1 MLIVNRFPHFKYVRS
16 SSMAPKC
23 LDLFSGAGG
32 LSLGFLLAGGQ
43 PFGAVD
49 FDDDSI
55 GTFSKNF
62 PMASFTYAT
71 PIEAWTPS
79 KVECAV
85 DVIIGGPPCQ
95 GFSLARGK
103 RFVDDP
109 RNSLYKHFIR
119 IVKIVRPEWV
129 VMENVEGLLS
139 IGEGTVL
146 KQVLEDFGRVGY
158 ELHYKVVNMA
168 KYGVPQS
175 RRRAIFVGNRKGKQ
189 FNWPDDQFMKL
200 PPKKTEREFLIQ
212 DKYPFTSV
220 NAAVSDLNL
229 SQGNYFAHRAN
240 SKMRGPRNR
249 DANSEPAFTLRV
261 RGDEF
266 ALCEKRA
273 ISSFIPQHRVEEPTR
288 YSKPKNEFQEIMQE
302 RPSWVKTSN
311 MSLVSRSSRPLV
323 SGSRY
328 LTLREQARIQ
338 SFPDW
343 FEFIGVRTSQAKQ
356 VGNAVPPLFAAQL
369 FKSLFD
375 A

>member
-1 MLIVNRFPHFKYVRS
+1 VNRFPKFKYVRS
-16 SSMAPKC
+16 STVAPRS

-49 FDDDSI
+49 FDQDSI
-55 GTFSKNF
+55 STFAKNF
-62 PMASFTYAT
+62 PMARHAHAT
-71 PIEAWTPS
+71 SIEDWIPS
-79 KVECAV
+79 KIESGV
-85 DVIIGGPPCQ
+85 DVIFGGPPCQ
-95 GFSLARGK
+95 GFSLARGL

-109 RNSLYKHFIR
+109 RNSLYKHFVR
-119 IVKIVRPEWV
+119 VVKRVRPEWV

-139 IGEGTVL
+139 IGEGDVL
-146 KQVLEDFGRVGY
+146 KQVLEDFERVGY

-175 RRRAIFVGNRKGKQ
+175 RRRAIFVGNRTGKR
-189 FNWPDDQFMKL
+189 FNWPDENFMKL
-200 PPKKTEREFLIQ
+200 PSDNAELELLIQ
-212 DKYPFTSV
+212 DKSAFTSV
-220 NAAVSDLNL
+220 NAALGDLNL

-240 SKMRGPRNR
+240 SQMRGPRNR
-249 DANSEPAFTLRV
+249 NANLDPAFTLRV

-266 ALCEKRA
+266 ALCEKPA
-273 ISSFIPQHRVEEPTR
+273 KTSFIPQHRAEEPIR
-288 YSKPKNEFQEIMQE
+288 FVNPKNEFQEIMQN
-302 RPSWVKTSN
+302 RPGWIKEVGMK
-311 MSLVSRSSRPLV
+311 LVSRSSRPLV

-343 FEFIGVRTSQAKQ
+343 FEFVGVRTSQAKQ
-356 VGNAVPPLFAAQL
+356 IGNAVPPLFAAQL